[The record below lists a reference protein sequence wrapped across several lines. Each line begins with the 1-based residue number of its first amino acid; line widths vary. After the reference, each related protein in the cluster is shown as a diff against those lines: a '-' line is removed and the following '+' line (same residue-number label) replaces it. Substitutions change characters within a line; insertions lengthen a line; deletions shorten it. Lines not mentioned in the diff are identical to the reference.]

1 MKGRFTSTLG
11 RLADESE
18 VFLLNW
24 AEREKDKGKTFRRIW
39 RLKELAYRPIEEFP
53 DLAERFRLFEEWLIE
68 EGLELASA
76 TLTRFQIEEILA
88 ALEKLKL
95 FLPRASDSAAG
106 APGIDELEELAQKF
120 IALLEPSLAGE
131 PVRRMSASGKVSTQ
145 PATPAASGDML
156 EQFKSSLKYQMDCIE
171 HYHRPGENLLSAVG
185 RLLDGLA
192 ARYHAVDEV
201 MIAHVL
207 YFLQAQNYPVGP
219 YLERFRQIKVQAR
232 TR

>member
-1 MKGRFTSTLG
+1 MKGRFPSTLG

-18 VFLLNW
+18 AFLLSW
-24 AEREKDKGKTFRRIW
+24 AEREKKNGKTFRRIW

-68 EGLELASA
+68 EGLDLASA
-76 TLTRFQIEEILA
+76 SLTRFQIEEILA

-95 FLPRASDSAAG
+95 FLPRTSDSAAG

-120 IALLEPSLAGE
+120 IALLEPNLAGE
-131 PVRRMSASGKVSTQ
+131 PARRMSASGKVRTQ
-145 PATPAASGDML
+145 PGAPASTGGML
-156 EQFKSSLKYQMDCIE
+156 EQFKSSLQYQMDCIE
-171 HYHRPGENLLSAVG
+171 HYHRPGEHLLSAVG

-192 ARYHAVDEV
+192 ARYHAADEV

-219 YLERFRQIKVQAR
+219 YLEKFRQVKTKAKK
-232 TR
+232 

>member
-1 MKGRFTSTLG
+1 MKGRFPSTLG

-24 AEREKDKGKTFRRIW
+24 ALREKEKGKTFRRIW

-68 EGLELASA
+68 EGLDLASA
-76 TLTRFQIEEILA
+76 NLTRFQIEEILA

-95 FLPRASDSAAG
+95 FLPRAADSEAG
-106 APGIDELEELAQKF
+106 VSGVDELEELAQKF

-131 PVRRMSASGKVSTQ
+131 PVRRMSASGKVGTQ
-145 PATPAASGDML
+145 PATPTASGDML

-219 YLERFRQIKVQAR
+219 YLERFRQIKAKVR
-232 TR
+232 K